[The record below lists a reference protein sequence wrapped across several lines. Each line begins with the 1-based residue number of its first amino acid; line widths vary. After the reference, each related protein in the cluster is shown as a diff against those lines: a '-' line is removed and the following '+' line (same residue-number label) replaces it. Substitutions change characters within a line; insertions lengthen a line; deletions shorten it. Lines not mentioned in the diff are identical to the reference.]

1 MSMGSQITDTARTL
15 IVAGTVAFLGYLGYT
30 LVQSRIDNPPP
41 RIVTLASEDLETLRS
56 EVAHARSDIAGLQR
70 QHDLLKRD
78 QELAIGALNS
88 SNLGLSPKTR
98 VEFGTYQVTF
108 THQESKESEKNSNP
122 KWFYEHVVQFKNRYA
137 RPPVVLVSDDSVTG
151 AWPHVAV
158 MRATTSEA
166 VIKLNLHY
174 PHPGRTA
181 TIAYLVIGESE

>member
-1 MSMGSQITDTARTL
+1 MSVGSQITDAARTL

-30 LVQSRIDNPPP
+30 LVQRRIDNPPP
-41 RIVTLASEDLETLRS
+41 RIVTLQSEDLETLRS
-56 EVAHARSDIAGLQR
+56 ELAHARTDIAGLQR
-70 QHDLLKRD
+70 QNDLLKRD
-78 QELAIGALNS
+78 QELSISALHS
-88 SNLGLSPKTR
+88 SNLGLSPNTR
-98 VEFGTYQVTF
+98 VEFGTYEVKF
-108 THQESKESEKNSNP
+108 THQETKEGGKNPNP

-158 MRATTSEA
+158 KRTTTSEA